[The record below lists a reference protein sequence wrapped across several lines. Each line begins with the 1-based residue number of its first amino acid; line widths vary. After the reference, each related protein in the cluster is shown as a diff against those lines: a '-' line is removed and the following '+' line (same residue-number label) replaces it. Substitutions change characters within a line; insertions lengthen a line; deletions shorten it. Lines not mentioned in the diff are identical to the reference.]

1 MGGWVKLYR
10 SIVDNWVWQDKPFSK
25 GQAWIDLII
34 MANHKEN
41 KFPLGNEVITVERGS
56 LITSELKLME
66 RWGWSKSKVRQF
78 LNQLQNDSMIV
89 KKTDRKKTTINII
102 NYDVYQDFETTE
114 EPKKD
119 QSQTNDRPKKDTNK
133 NDKNVKNDKKYINI
147 YPIAPIESATTND
160 KNVTR
165 SKIKFAEF
173 VSMTN
178 DEYEKLLATYGKEIT
193 AKMIEILDNYKGAT
207 GRKYKSDYRAIL
219 SWVVEKVRK
228 ELPKGKEAPIG
239 KFTNETD
246 KQKIEKYSKLYL
258 S

>member
-1 MGGWVKLYR
+1 
-10 SIVDNWVWQDKPFSK
+10 
-25 GQAWIDLII
+25 
-34 MANHKEN
+34 MANHEEN
-41 KFPLGNEVITVERGS
+41 EWEWEGQKYKCKPGQFITSLKSIAEKAGLGISIQNVRTALTKFEKYGFLTNQSTNKNR
-56 LITSELKLME
+56 LITIVNWDFYQAKEDAVNKPAN
-66 RWGWSKSKVRQF
+66 K
-78 LNQLQNDSMIV
+78 QLTS
-89 KKTDRKKTTINII
+89 
-102 NYDVYQDFETTE
+102 
-114 EPKKD
+114 
-119 QSQTNDRPKKDTNK
+119 SQQATNKQLTTNK
-133 NDKNVKNDKKYINI
+133 NDKNVKNEKKYINI

-178 DEYEKLLATYGKEIT
+178 DEYEKLLATYGKEMT
-193 AKMIEILDNYKGAT
+193 AKLIEILDNYKGAT
-207 GRKYKSDYRAIL
+207 GKKYKSDYRAIL

-228 ELPKGKEAPIG
+228 ELPRGKEAPIE

>member
-1 MGGWVKLYR
+1 M
-10 SIVDNWVWQDKPFSK
+10 
-25 GQAWIDLII
+25 
-34 MANHKEN
+34 MANHEEN
-41 KFPLGNEVITVERGS
+41 EWEWEGQKYKCKPGQFITSLKSIAEKAGLGISIQNVRTALTKFEKYGFLTNQSTNKNR
-56 LITSELKLME
+56 LITIVNWDFYQAKEDAVNKPAN
-66 RWGWSKSKVRQF
+66 K
-78 LNQLQNDSMIV
+78 QLTS
-89 KKTDRKKTTINII
+89 
-102 NYDVYQDFETTE
+102 
-114 EPKKD
+114 
-119 QSQTNDRPKKDTNK
+119 SQQATNKQLTTNK
-133 NDKNVKNDKKYINI
+133 NDKNDKNDKKYINI

-178 DEYEKLLATYGKEIT
+178 DEYEKLLATYGKEMT
-193 AKMIEILDNYKGAT
+193 AKLIEILDNYKGAT
-207 GRKYKSDYRAIL
+207 GKKYKSDYRAIL

-228 ELPKGKEAPIG
+228 ELPRGKEAPIE